1 MLSGKI
7 KNNPSCLILNTRAAP
22 GFHQRAV
29 SSNNAGIRVVVTEE
43 EVFHSRGPQK
53 KIKKIKNPPRTRTIV
68 KESGQKRS
76 GGQFQYHN
84 QTLIHIDTV
93 IRGWKVSKS
102 FTATTLT
109 ALSIPRQHRAKAYKE
124 HESAV
129 VHKVLFNQVYLLWH
143 ETTVLSSVFTG
154 RGFLSAYLYS

>member
-1 MLSGKI
+1 M
-7 KNNPSCLILNTRAAP
+7 
-22 GFHQRAV
+22 
-29 SSNNAGIRVVVTEE
+29 
-43 EVFHSRGPQK
+43 
-53 KIKKIKNPPRTRTIV
+53 

-124 HESAV
+124 HVSAV

-154 RGFLSAYLYS
+154 RGFLSAYLYSQVKSHTCEVLRLFTCVLLRLIKIPCWCVHVHIHTLSYIQIYHCTQPLGKP